1 MAYNFFDFQKRRKK
15 RSSQL
20 ATARPRNNGQ
30 PAMGGILGELL
41 SQAGS
46 YIESFDKI
54 RQTEEEL
61 EGQVVEEGESYRI
74 LRREGEKL
82 PIYIVRL
89 PELTAEDKQVLKDL
103 ERRAVIE
110 INIDPDMI
118 LDREKRRATFL
129 REVEALIDLKY
140 PQIPP
145 ERRHDFA
152 ELIVQNMV
160 GYGLLEPLLNDDQLE
175 EVMVIGTGKHVYVYH
190 RRHGMCRT
198 NIIFE
203 SDAEIE
209 RIINRIARTI
219 GRRVDLTSPLLDARL
234 PDGSRVNATIPPVS
248 IDGPSLT
255 IRKFRKDPYTV
266 VDIINFGTMNTELAA
281 FLWLMVEGYGVK
293 PANFLVSG
301 GTSSGKTTTL
311 NCLGSF
317 IPPSDRVISIEDTAE
332 LQLPITHWIR
342 LETRP
347 PNVEGKGE
355 VSMELLLKNCLRM
368 RPDRIIVGEVRGKEA
383 RTLLAAMNTGQNGC
397 LGTLHANTARETVTR
412 LTSAPM
418 NVPQIMIPSLDF
430 IFMQNRFSYKGRVI
444 RRITEIAEVVG
455 IEDGEVKLNIIY
467 EWDPKEDTIKQTGV
481 PCMLKNRI
489 AELRGVPVRKVDEE
503 IARRKQVLEY
513 LVKNNLRS
521 IEEVGRYIRE
531 YYIDPERLLS
541 RILPKKARKTAGE
554 VVAEERVLDQ
564 NSQRTILLQKDEKN
578 PLYVVPIPELTP
590 AEMKLVE
597 EIENKAVR
605 EIDIDPESIP
615 DREER
620 KRVFMKKVLEVIEQ
634 FFPQVQLSRRKD
646 IAKIVVNNMVG
657 YSHLEFLLGDDQLE
671 DIMVIGTGKPVYV
684 NHREY
689 GMCRTNL
696 VFDTD
701 EAIVRIIEKI
711 AVSVGRRID
720 KSSPLLDARLSDG
733 SRVNATIPPI
743 SLDGPSLTIRKFR
756 ASPLTVVNLI
766 KLRTL
771 SVEVA
776 AYLWLAVEG
785 LGIKP
790 GNILAAGGAGSG
802 KTTTLNVLCSFIPET
817 ERVITIEDTA
827 ELTLPLEHVVRL
839 ETRPP
844 NVEGEGE
851 VTMDDLVKNCLRMR
865 PDRIIVG
872 EVRGKEA
879 RTLFTA
885 MNTGHDGCMGT
896 VHANSARETLV
907 RLTNPPM
914 EVPEIM
920 LPALDII
927 IMQNKIYHRGK
938 TLRRITEIAEVV
950 SNERGGVRLN
960 NLYEWRPKPDKLV
973 STGQPSVVKQKL
985 ARLKGIST
993 AELEEEFRRREKVLS
1008 WMVKNNITDITEVS
1022 AVFNRYYSDPEK
1034 FLREIEVEVKAGR

>member
-15 RSSQL
+15 RSNQL

-430 IFMQNRFSYKGRVI
+430 IFMQNRFSYKGKVI

-541 RILPKKARKTAGE
+541 RIQPKKARKTAGE

-564 NSQRTILLQKDEKN
+564 NTQRTILLQKDEKN
-578 PLYVVPIPELTP
+578 PP
-590 AEMKLVE
+590 
-597 EIENKAVR
+597 VR
-605 EIDIDPESIP
+605 GAH
-615 DREER
+615 
-620 KRVFMKKVLEVIEQ
+620 
-634 FFPQVQLSRRKD
+634 SR
-646 IAKIVVNNMVG
+646 A
-657 YSHLEFLLGDDQLE
+657 
-671 DIMVIGTGKPVYV
+671 
-684 NHREY
+684 
-689 GMCRTNL
+689 
-696 VFDTD
+696 
-701 EAIVRIIEKI
+701 
-711 AVSVGRRID
+711 
-720 KSSPLLDARLSDG
+720 DAR
-733 SRVNATIPPI
+733 
-743 SLDGPSLTIRKFR
+743 
-756 ASPLTVVNLI
+756 
-766 KLRTL
+766 
-771 SVEVA
+771 
-776 AYLWLAVEG
+776 
-785 LGIKP
+785 
-790 GNILAAGGAGSG
+790 
-802 KTTTLNVLCSFIPET
+802 
-817 ERVITIEDTA
+817 
-827 ELTLPLEHVVRL
+827 
-839 ETRPP
+839 
-844 NVEGEGE
+844 
-851 VTMDDLVKNCLRMR
+851 
-865 PDRIIVG
+865 
-872 EVRGKEA
+872 
-879 RTLFTA
+879 
-885 MNTGHDGCMGT
+885 
-896 VHANSARETLV
+896 
-907 RLTNPPM
+907 
-914 EVPEIM
+914 
-920 LPALDII
+920 
-927 IMQNKIYHRGK
+927 
-938 TLRRITEIAEVV
+938 
-950 SNERGGVRLN
+950 
-960 NLYEWRPKPDKLV
+960 
-973 STGQPSVVKQKL
+973 
-985 ARLKGIST
+985 
-993 AELEEEFRRREKVLS
+993 
-1008 WMVKNNITDITEVS
+1008 
-1022 AVFNRYYSDPEK
+1022 
-1034 FLREIEVEVKAGR
+1034 